1 MILIHLVVVLG
12 ALAMMA
18 LLQGTELPPAVQVL
32 LPLVTIVI
40 NFLVAKTSLGEKWG
54 KRNVT
59 AAASLPLALLAVYL
73 MGSSL
78 PQRPVW
84 SGDLTAWLTDF
95 QLWVAAVYGIWL
107 SFWKAQQMLYDLLKG
122 QVGLP
127 DAIAARLK

>member
-1 MILIHLVVVLG
+1 MLLIQLVLVLASL
-12 ALAMMA
+12 ALMA
-18 LLQGTELPPAVQVL
+18 LLQDTELPPAVQVL

-40 NFLVAKTSLGEKWG
+40 NFFVAKTSLGEKWG

-73 MGSSL
+73 MGSKL
-78 PQRPVW
+78 PQFPDW
-84 SGDLTAWLTDF
+84 SGDLLLWLAGL
-95 QLWVAAVYGIWL
+95 QLWFAAVYGIWL

-127 DAIAARLK
+127 DAMAARRL